1 MAELKKVRQ
10 VLIYT
15 LILNIIV
22 AFAKIV
28 YGYTIDSISMLS
40 DGYHSFFD
48 GTSNIIGLIGVWIA
62 SQPPDKDHPYG
73 HRKFETLS
81 TIAIAVLIFGA
92 GIEILRE
99 AYHRI
104 EMPGNINVT
113 AASFVIMGVTLAVNF
128 WVMFYETKKGK
139 ELKSEF
145 LLADAIH
152 TKTDIFISLSVVVS
166 LIAAKA
172 GYPVI
177 DTMAA
182 IAIALFIGKMGISI
196 LKSASA
202 VLTDAACIDAE
213 EIRRIA
219 KKIEGVMDC
228 HGIRTRGKEGHAS
241 IDMHVLVD
249 PDVKIG
255 NAHDIAHHVEEA
267 LKKHFSDVEDVVIH
281 VEPYYS

>member
-1 MAELKKVRQ
+1 MTTLKKVRQ

-15 LILNIIV
+15 LILNILV
-22 AFAKIV
+22 AFAKIF
-28 YGYTIDSISMLS
+28 YGYSIDSISMLS

-73 HRKFETLS
+73 HKKFETLS
-81 TIAIAVLIFGA
+81 TIAIAVLIFAA

-104 EMPGNINVT
+104 EMPGNIDVT
-113 AASFVIMGVTLAVNF
+113 AVSFVIMGVTLAVNF
-128 WVMFYETKKGK
+128 WVMIYETKKGK

-145 LLADAIH
+145 LIADAIH
-152 TKTDIFISLSVVVS
+152 TKTDIFISISVVIS

-172 GYPVI
+172 GYPVVDI
-177 DTMAA
+177 MAA

-196 LKSASA
+196 LKSATA
-202 VLTDAACIDAE
+202 VLTDTACIDPE
-213 EIRRIA
+213 VIKSVA

-228 HGIRTRGKEGHAS
+228 HSIRTRGKEGDVS

-267 LKKHFSDVEDVVIH
+267 LKQHFSDVNDVVIH

>member
-1 MAELKKVRQ
+1 MTTLKKVRQ

-15 LILNIIV
+15 LILNILV
-22 AFAKIV
+22 AFAKIF
-28 YGYTIDSISMLS
+28 YGYSIDSISMLS

-73 HRKFETLS
+73 HKKFEALS
-81 TIAIAVLIFGA
+81 TIAIAVLIFAA

-104 EMPGNINVT
+104 EMPGNIDVT
-113 AASFVIMGVTLAVNF
+113 AVSFVIMGVTLAVNF
-128 WVMFYETKKGK
+128 WVMIYETKKGK

-145 LLADAIH
+145 LIADAIH
-152 TKTDIFISLSVVVS
+152 TKTDIFISISVVIS

-172 GYPVI
+172 GYPVVDI
-177 DTMAA
+177 MAA

-196 LKSASA
+196 LKSATA
-202 VLTDAACIDAE
+202 VLTDTACIDPE
-213 EIRRIA
+213 VIKSVA

-228 HGIRTRGKEGHAS
+228 HSIRTRGKEGDVS

-267 LKKHFSDVEDVVIH
+267 LKQHFSDVNDVVIH